1 MASHLDEKV
10 IRFKEK
16 IMPKLIEQFQPQQV
30 ILFGSAATSS
40 TLKDSDLDLI
50 IISEKFKGLPWLE
63 RIFEVLWTL
72 KSPIPL
78 DVLCYTPEEAQAK
91 GQEIS
96 WVAQALK
103 QGIILFRR

>member
-1 MASHLDEKV
+1 MRE
-10 IRFKEK
+10 EK

-72 KSPIPL
+72 K
-78 DVLCYTPEEAQAK
+78 VLSLWTCYAYP
-91 GQEIS
+91 
-96 WVAQALK
+96 
-103 QGIILFRR
+103 RRGAS